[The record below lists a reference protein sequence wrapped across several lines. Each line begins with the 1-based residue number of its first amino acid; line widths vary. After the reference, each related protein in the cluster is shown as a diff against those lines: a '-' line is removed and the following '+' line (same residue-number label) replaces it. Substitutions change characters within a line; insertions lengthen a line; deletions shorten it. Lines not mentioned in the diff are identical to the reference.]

1 MSTHGGTAPG
11 FEAVQEAFQ
20 ANFDKHGEVGAAC
33 CVYVHGRP
41 VVDVWGGVSVASI
54 YSALSTM
61 TKHGWLEQLG
71 DHPGIRAKTRAH
83 RTTEPGRREFHA
95 LWRGAIET
103 VDPAH
108 PLAFHVAITLTALVT
123 RESSGKGRAPRSMTV
138 ADITV
143 LQ

>member
-1 MSTHGGTAPG
+1 MSTTDIRRIVLATVSDLEPATGY
-11 FEAVQEAFQ
+11 
-20 ANFDKHGEVGAAC
+20 AARKRL
-33 CVYVHGRP
+33 VDQG
-41 VVDVWGGVSVASI
+41 VDVWGGVSVAFV

-61 TKHGWLEQLG
+61 AKHGWLDELG
-71 DHPGIRAKTRAH
+71 DPAGIRARARAY
-83 RTTEPGRREFHA
+83 RTTAPGRRGFHT
-95 LWRGAIET
+95 LWRSAIET
-103 VDPAH
+103 VDPAR